1 MTPVSLNLIIAFF
14 AVARQ
19 MQMLMLMQMQL
30 AVTLLLLVATRG
42 LASTFEGE
50 LFSAEYYSW
59 FYRWHRG
66 GAWMSHEEQ
75 HECFGT
81 VTLCTFEQHANNT
94 QEPKLKL
101 SVNTTLAKHL
111 ASVEVSFALK
121 SIADDDLVA
130 VYLVDAQEPS
140 ETDGDPLS
148 DFVDYVYTNQSRVD
162 ASGVRSILFGP
173 LVNMR
178 ASYQF
183 KYLRKV
189 ETEGSES
196 DRPKF
201 AVLGESPF
209 VEMERGHTEPLQ
221 VRLALTGNKGEM
233 RVTWVSGQVFGPS
246 VGFGTLSS
254 GKLERRAEATTGTYD
269 ALDMCN
275 AHATTRAAVF
285 FRHPGYLHD
294 AVMTELVPGETYV
307 YRVGSTTGVSSPEM
321 EFTFPVALGDRTAED
336 HKPQSFFVFG
346 DLGTSVLQKP
356 TDELDFDP
364 SHPER
369 HFTSLDMVS
378 RLADWGD
385 ERTVMQR
392 IKQDFDESLRD
403 TSSTTPKTPQYA
415 ALIHI
420 GDLAYAKGSTYLW
433 DQFGAIVQP
442 VASRLPYMVGIG
454 NHEYDYIVNGE
465 GHDLSGSEAAL
476 SNGWHPEGA
485 NFNDDSHGECGVPYA
500 RRFHMPE
507 PRDINSN
514 QPFWYSFRLGLT
526 HHIVLSSEHR
536 STPGAPMREWLER
549 ELRDN
554 VDRGMTPWL
563 IVHLHRPLYCS
574 ESYEGDHTVTKLLR
588 GCLEELLFT
597 NRVDLVFSGHYHAY
611 ERTCPVYQGRCR
623 EQADSTI
630 APTHIM
636 IGSGGAELD
645 DVSYVQAHWSRSRQQ
660 EYGHGRLHVFNTS
673 HAHFE
678 FVRARDRVVTD
689 DVWVVSSHDWNTTE
703 FTI

>member
-1 MTPVSLNLIIAFF
+1 MAP
-14 AVARQ
+14 
-19 MQMLMLMQMQL
+19 L
-30 AVTLLLLVATRG
+30 AVVVLLLLATWG
-42 LASTFEGE
+42 TCSASTFEGE
-50 LFSAEYYSW
+50 LFSADYYHW

-66 GAWMSHEEQ
+66 GAWMPHQER

-81 VTLCTFEQHANNT
+81 STWCTFVLANDT
-94 QEPKLKL
+94 QETNLKL
-101 SVNTTLAKHL
+101 SVNTTLAKQL
-111 ASVEVSFALK
+111 AMVEVKFALN
-121 SIADDDLVA
+121 AMATDDLVA
-130 VYLVDAQEPS
+130 VYLVDPQEPNDV
-140 ETDGDPLS
+140 DGDPLS
-148 DFVDYVYTNQSRVD
+148 DFVDYVYANQSRVD
-162 ASGVRSILFGP
+162 GDGVYSVVFGP

-183 KYLRKV
+183 KYLRKL
-189 ETEGSES
+189 ES
-196 DRPKF
+196 TGENDSGNDRPKF

-221 VRLALTGNKGEM
+221 VRMALTGNKGEM

-246 VGFGTLSS
+246 VTFGTLAS
-254 GKLERRAEATTGTYD
+254 GRLERRAEATTGTYD
-269 ALDMCN
+269 AMDMCN
-275 AHATTRAAVF
+275 GHATTRASVF
-285 FRHPGYLHD
+285 FRHPGHLHD
-294 AVMTELVPGETYV
+294 AVMTELVPGEKYV
-307 YRVGSTTGVSSPEM
+307 YRVGSATGVSSPEM
-321 EFTFPVALGDRTAED
+321 AFTFPRAMGDRTPETQR
-336 HKPQSFFVFG
+336 PQSFFVFG

-356 TDELDFDP
+356 TDELDFDARN
-364 SHPER
+364 PER

-378 RLADWGD
+378 RLAKWGD
-385 ERTVMQR
+385 ERTVMHR
-392 IKQDFDESLRD
+392 IQQDFDEASRD
-403 TSSTTPKTPQYA
+403 DADSDTPEYA

-465 GHDLSGSEAAL
+465 DHDLSGSEAAL

-485 NFNDDSHGECGVPYA
+485 NFKDDSHGECGVPYA
-500 RRFHMPE
+500 LRFHMPE
-507 PRDINSN
+507 AMDTTSD

-536 STPGAPMREWLER
+536 CTSGAPMREWLER
-549 ELRDN
+549 ELLDN
-554 VDRGMTPWL
+554 VDRKITPWL

-574 ESYEGDHTVTKLLR
+574 EDYEGDHAVAQLLR
-588 GCLEELLFT
+588 GCLEDLLFT
-597 NRVDLVFSGHYHAY
+597 NRVDMIFSGHYHAY
-611 ERTCPVYQGRCR
+611 ERTCPVFQGKCR
-623 EQADSTI
+623 EQDGSAM

-645 DVSYVQAHWSRSRQQ
+645 DVSYLPANWSRSRQQ
-660 EYGHGRLHVFNTS
+660 EYGHGRLHIFNAS

-689 DVWVVSSHDWNTTE
+689 NVWVVSTHDWNATE
-703 FTI
+703 LE